1 MLTVGTAAG
10 WAVAAGAGE
19 GGGVGTDTCG
29 AALACGSEALSAQA
43 VIMVIESTKARTNAR
58 VVNTFFIDFFL
69 HNPTIVDAC
78 ADHSTGNVTQLSH
91 SPHAWDRYFPETR
104 DLRLIADDD
113 EARSYKG
120 QHFDYVTPS
129 GVFTY
134 CSDTSLVKHSGVL
147 CMDLDHLDGRVEE
160 LFRLLVHEPMF
171 DTLLL
176 FRSPRGT
183 GLKWFIHIDLSRCDH
198 RTWFTAVRNYLM
210 HTYHLTDKQVDKMC
224 GNPSRAC
231 FLCHDAGAYL
241 KPDLYEYF

>member
-1 MLTVGTAAG
+1 M
-10 WAVAAGAGE
+10 
-19 GGGVGTDTCG
+19 
-29 AALACGSEALSAQA
+29 EA
-43 VIMVIESTKARTNAR
+43 KN
-58 VVNTFFIDFFL
+58 
-69 HNPTIVDAC
+69 NPTQSAASWNA
-78 ADHSTGNVTQLSH
+78 ADVRMSFFKKPISNKWSSGQPLSLFEVYRYISTR
-91 SPHAWDRYFPETR
+91 RYFPETR

-113 EARSYKG
+113 EARCYKG